1 MADQLRK
8 FQVNNTIEDLV
19 AANKVSDARTILDG
33 HRSLFTEHENRE
45 FDEWFD
51 FVEDLAGLIFLR
63 PEGRR

>member
-8 FQVNNTIEDLV
+8 FQVNDAIENLV
-19 AANKVSDARTILDG
+19 ADNKVSDARTILDG
-33 HRSLFTEHENRE
+33 HRDLFTDHENRE

-51 FVEDLAGLIFLR
+51 FVEDLAGLIFPS